1 MPELIWATLE
11 INEAGNPGGTW
22 LKKGSTVYT
31 EILTRHW
38 HLLHPWEL
46 LRTSRD
52 CGSQEHD
59 DDDKDNHNSWEL
71 WTLCRLFKEE
81 PHGHKAH
88 QEQSSNVSQYEVGI
102 SRIKMDKVHEGRFVS
117 MPNSSGKTPLE
128 PYGIWGRHWTSF
140 THGMAAAFHVGLVCF
155 CRLGPPTIHQKWTW
169 KITRSPGLAGQSS
182 LGRPFFICWQVVS
195 SSQYL

>member
-1 MPELIWATLE
+1 
-11 INEAGNPGGTW
+11 
-22 LKKGSTVYT
+22 
-31 EILTRHW
+31 
-38 HLLHPWEL
+38 
-46 LRTSRD
+46 
-52 CGSQEHD
+52 
-59 DDDKDNHNSWEL
+59 
-71 WTLCRLFKEE
+71 
-81 PHGHKAH
+81 
-88 QEQSSNVSQYEVGI
+88 
-102 SRIKMDKVHEGRFVS
+102 MDKVHEGRFVS